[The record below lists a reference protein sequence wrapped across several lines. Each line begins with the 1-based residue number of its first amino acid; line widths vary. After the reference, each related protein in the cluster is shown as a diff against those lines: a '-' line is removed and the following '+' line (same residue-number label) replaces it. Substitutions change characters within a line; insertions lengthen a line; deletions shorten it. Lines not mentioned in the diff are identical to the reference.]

1 MNPTSNSSSSSSYAT
16 APYPSKAETSQ
27 FFSGSKKKGHMRTM
41 TGVTLSADGGDPF
54 RPLVTNYYAKRVE
67 EIRTGKFRPTP
78 RPSFDSAV
86 AHFSEFVKLRLPANL
101 AEFSKHSKQ
110 MNVAVIPFMYRC
122 PHPTLTQ
129 SDAWNALWDDG
140 GALFAP
146 LMEMMPKGKNCF
158 MPYVLSGSRPTDAVF
173 IAVVVAHFKEP
184 EPQYN
189 YVEVCPV

>member
-1 MNPTSNSSSSSSYAT
+1 M
-16 APYPSKAETSQ
+16 PSKAETSQ

-41 TGVTLSADGGDPF
+41 LGVSLNTVDGDPF
-54 RPLVTNYYAKRVE
+54 RDLVTKYYAKRVD
-67 EIRTGKFRPTP
+67 EIRLGKFRPTP

-101 AEFSKHSKQ
+101 AEFSKHSKN

-122 PHPTLTQ
+122 PHPTQAQ
-129 SDAWNALWDDG
+129 SDAWNDLWYDDG
-140 GALFAP
+140 ALYTQ
-146 LMEMMPKGKNCF
+146 LIEMMPKGKNCLV
-158 MPYVLSGSRPTDAVF
+158 PYVLSGSRPTDAVF